1 MTQHIRVEEY
11 IIKTKKNLEKAR
23 QIKSG
28 LNRSAS
34 FTRLTCTVSLE
45 YFQLYYVLG
54 FSENVTQFPRN
65 VTLFPKK
72 VTWFPKNV
80 TGFLEKK
87 GLLIFSKLLALC
99 YS

>member
-1 MTQHIRVEEY
+1 MTQHIRVEQC
-11 IIKTKKNLEKAR
+11 IIITKQNLEKAR

-45 YFQLYYVLG
+45 YFQLYYVPG

-65 VTLFPKK
+65 ATQFPKK

-80 TGFLEKK
+80 TGFLEKRSSY
-87 GLLIFSKLLALC
+87 LF
-99 YS
+99 